1 MEISMHADLPKLP
14 PECLELGDGWHVV
27 RLEPSP
33 IELAVATDD
42 DGMLCAVWVLA
53 TAERPHMLGDATIGV
68 A

>member
-1 MEISMHADLPKLP
+1 MRGDEQTLEEKLP
-14 PECLELGDGWHVV
+14 PECVELGDGWHVI

-42 DGMLCAVWVLA
+42 DGMLCALWVLA
-53 TAERPHMLGDATIGV
+53 SEERPYMLGDATIGF